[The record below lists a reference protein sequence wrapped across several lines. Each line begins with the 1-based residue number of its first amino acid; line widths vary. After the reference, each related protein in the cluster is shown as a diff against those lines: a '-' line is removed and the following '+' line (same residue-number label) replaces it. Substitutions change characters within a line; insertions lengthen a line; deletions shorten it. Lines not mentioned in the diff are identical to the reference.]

1 MRIPII
7 KLEAIMIGILTVE
20 RLLKEATCL
29 VRLFEIRLI
38 YCYFLLTLPEEVER
52 ETYRLIYSL
61 IFDGFSEF
69 ELNFKGSGF
78 CELFV

>member
-7 KLEAIMIGILTVE
+7 KLEAIKIGILTVE

-38 YCYFLLTLPEEVER
+38 YYYFLLTLLEGIER
-52 ETYRLIYSL
+52 GPCRLIYSWV
-61 IFDGFSEF
+61 FGGFSEF
-69 ELNFKGSGF
+69 ELS
-78 CELFV
+78 V